1 MVAYKREGYDMFET
15 MIAAIQDE
23 TVRRIYITR
32 VKERVERKALSLIH
46 ISLVQGAA
54 GQR

>member
-23 TVRRIYITR
+23 TVRRICIAR
-32 VKERVERKALSLIH
+32 VKERVERKRGG
-46 ISLVQGAA
+46 QGH
-54 GQR
+54 RRVRLRHV

>member
-32 VKERVERKALSLIH
+32 VKERRGA
-46 ISLVQGAA
+46 QGR
-54 GQR
+54 GQGHRRVRLRHV